1 MTIGAEGVRLWQT
14 KKKNI
19 LNTRA
24 SVFFFFFTNL
34 MPLSRKLCRLMNQE
48 GLGSITISRF
58 LSRHG
63 QDGDR

>member
-1 MTIGAEGVRLWQT
+1 MADE
-14 KKKNI
+14 KKKH
-19 LNTRA
+19 LEYQGF
-24 SVFFFFFTNL
+24 SLFFFFFTNL